1 MFIGIGL
8 YYWTQSSTFRSK
20 DWIFLIEVLFE
31 VICVDHWHTVRQ
43 IKGKSSHAKWLM
55 ASVDFAKEMCKISKN
70 ISCAETA
77 CLLLRIS
84 LFIFLGVSE
93 WQNFLASKN
102 SCNEYFVEQTQIS
115 LAMRLLTWA
124 VFSSFWN
131 LFDLETAGLLW
142 RIILQSFKTTELL
155 QVYNTGDE
163 DFLEQTQIKSNA
175 ESCNT
180 TNTISLNFVSTGNL
194 TSADRLTFTF
204 CQLIRNAAGC
214 VCWPTEFQKSQG
226 VGCRWLFSMPS
237 PLALSPIILAFARL
251 YLLHYKP

>member
-1 MFIGIGL
+1 M
-8 YYWTQSSTFRSK
+8 QSDWWLQLILPKKCARSF
-20 DWIFLIEVLFE
+20 FLL
-31 VICVDHWHTVRQ
+31 
-43 IKGKSSHAKWLM
+43 
-55 ASVDFAKEMCKISKN
+55 SKN

-77 CLLLRIS
+77 CLLLRTS
-84 LFIFLGVSE
+84 LFKFLGVLE
-93 WQNFLASKN
+93 PQNFLASKN

-124 VFSSFWN
+124 VFPSFWN

-180 TNTISLNFVSTGNL
+180 TNSISLNFVSTGNL

-204 CQLIRNAAGC
+204 CQLIRNAACC

-226 VGCRWLFSMPS
+226 VGWRWLFSMPS
-237 PLALSPIILAFARL
+237 PLAPSPIVLAFARL